1 MSAQEHVQLVQ
12 AGYMAFGSGDIPA
25 ILELLT
31 DDVEWVIPGPT
42 DLPWKG
48 TRRGKAAV
56 SEWFPLLGQNIEF
69 RIFEPHSIIAQDNQ
83 VVCLLHIESVMRRTQ
98 QPLTYEE
105 AQIWTFRNGKVARF
119 QIFEDTAAVAAAY
132 RGQELEQQL

>member
-1 MSAQEHVQLVQ
+1 MSTQEHVQLVQ
-12 AGYMAFGSGDIPA
+12 AGYVAFGSGDIPA
-25 ILELLT
+25 ILEMLT

-48 TRRGKAAV
+48 MRRGKAAV
-56 SEWFPLLGQNIEF
+56 ADWFPLLGQNIEF
-69 RIFEPHSIIAQDNQ
+69 HVFEPHSLIAQGNQ
-83 VVCLLHIESVMRRTQ
+83 VVCLLHIESVMRCTQ
-98 QPLTYEE
+98 QPLAYEE

-132 RGQELEQQL
+132 RGLEP